1 MDRLR
6 LEVKIEQE
14 EGRGS
19 RELLEEC
26 LERCR
31 VLEEQLGREE
41 VPTLRPTL
49 KQQLEE
55 DNRTFEKL
63 YDLLKEEYS
72 PMSLQ
77 CVPRR

>member
-1 MDRLR
+1 MERLR

-19 RELLEEC
+19 WERLEEC

-31 VLEEQLGREE
+31 VLEEQLGRGE
-41 VPTLRPTL
+41 VPAPR
-49 KQQLEE
+49 QQVEQLEE

-63 YDLLKEEYS
+63 YEQLKEEYR
-72 PMSLQ
+72 LLVGEVEQ
-77 CVPRR
+77 WK